1 MTDNE
6 PMTDNERYARHSP
19 YTDPGRYRKLLAAVP
34 TDLPGLSAVIRNVLV
49 HYRSGVPLAGDRLAE
64 IDNRWVD
71 RILAT
76 DQGRHPVP
84 LGQPRANEQRVAG
97 CCRDF
102 TLLGVAALR
111 EHGLAARSRIGF
123 AGYFVPGFW
132 VDHVIAEVWN
142 GDRWVFADL
151 QLDPADPHWG
161 FDVQDM
167 PVTVGSAADPA
178 PVFATAAQVWT
189 GYRRGELDPQRYGVG
204 PDVPIGGPWFI
215 RNYVLHELAHRQCEE
230 LLLWDAWGEGTQAT
244 VEGTDV
250 GLIDEVAALL
260 LAADDGDAA
269 AEEQLADRYRTDPR
283 LRHDGSVLCISPR
296 GGSQPAVDIV
306 DLTTRA
312 TTPVDES
319 EVLAAIEPAG

>member
-1 MTDNE
+1 MTDI
-6 PMTDNERYARHSP
+6 DRYARHSP
-19 YTDPGRYRKLLAAVP
+19 YTDPGQYRQLLAAVP

-49 HYRSGVPLAGDRLAE
+49 HYRSGVELSAERLTE

-84 LGQPRANEQRVAG
+84 LAQPRANEQRVAG

-111 EHGLAARSRIGF
+111 EHGLVARSRIGF
-123 AGYFVPGFW
+123 AGYFVSDFW
-132 VDHVIAEVWN
+132 VDHVIAEVWR

-151 QLDPADPHWG
+151 QLDPADEQWG

-167 PVTVGSAADPA
+167 PLRVGSAPDPA

-189 GYRRGELDPQRYGVG
+189 GYRRGELDPERYGVG

-215 RNYVLHELAHRQCEE
+215 RNYVLHELAHRQGEE
-230 LLLWDAWGEGTQAT
+230 LLLWDAWGDGTRAT

-250 GLIDEVAALL
+250 ELIDEVAALL

-269 AEEQLADRYRTDPR
+269 AEAQLTHRYRTDPK
-283 LRHDGSVLCISPR
+283 LHPDGTVLCISPR
-296 GGSQPAVDIV
+296 GDTQPVVATV
-306 DLTTRA
+306 DLTTRTA
-312 TTPVDES
+312 TPVDS
-319 EVLAAIEPAG
+319 PEVLAALQPDS